1 MTNLYHFAAA
11 GEREAPDKRKRVLS
25 GMRPTGRLHIGHYF
39 GGQKPQVS
47 RQKQAGRPEL
57 QHERLPAW
65 GAY

>member
-11 GEREAPDKRKRVLS
+11 GEREAPGKRKRVLS

-57 QHERLPAW
+57 QDGRVPARDV
-65 GAY
+65 Y